1 MELNQQLEELV
12 NEVSPTQSQQD
23 KLRDAHIRLRERLMA
38 DETLKSI
45 IVTTFLQ
52 GSYRRH
58 TAIRPEPGEKLDV
71 DTVMVTNLDQN
82 RYTPQQALNLLIP
95 FLNKHYPDRWKFK
108 GRSVG
113 IEMSDVKMDLVL
125 TAAPSQALQDY
136 LRSLLSQE
144 IDSPHWLSNM
154 DNQWKNEPLWI
165 PDREA
170 HQWQRTHPLAQIT
183 WTHQKNA
190 ATNGHYLHVVK
201 LVKWWWQTQHPEQ
214 KHPRSYPL
222 EHMVG
227 DCCPDGVTGLAQA
240 FTETVENISRRFPA
254 NNPWHSPDRGVPEQ
268 NVLKRIDAADRKNF
282 HQKVTATARMARQ
295 ALEST
300 DESESARLWGQIFG
314 SRYPVRNSQK
324 GFTPRGQSSQLK
336 GGRFA

>member
-1 MELNQQLEELV
+1 MELNQQMEELV
-12 NEVSPTQSQQD
+12 REVSPTQSQQD
-23 KLRDAHIRLRERLMA
+23 KLKAAHIRLRERLMS
-38 DETLKSI
+38 DETLRPI

-58 TAIRPEPGEKLDV
+58 TAIRPESGEKNDV
-71 DTVMVTNLDQN
+71 DTVMVTRLDKNQ
-82 RYTPQQALNLLIP
+82 YTPQQALDLLRP
-95 FLNKHYPDRWKFK
+95 FLDKHYPGRWKFK

-125 TAAPSQALQDY
+125 TAAPSQAFQDY
-136 LRSLLSQE
+136 LRSLHPEE
-144 IDSPHWLSNM
+144 IDSHLWLSEM

-170 HQWQRTHPLAQIT
+170 RQWQRTHPLAQID
-183 WTHQKNA
+183 WTHQKNRL
-190 ATNGHYLHVVK
+190 TNGYYLHTVK

-222 EHMVG
+222 EHIVG
-227 DCCPDGVTGLAQA
+227 DCCPNGVTSLAQA

-254 NNPWHSPDRGVPEQ
+254 NNRWHSPDRGVPEQ
-268 NVLKRIDAADRKNF
+268 NVLKRISPEDRENF
-282 HQKVTATARMARQ
+282 HQKATTAARQ
-295 ALEST
+295 ARQVLNSP
-300 DESESARLWGQIFG
+300 DESESTRTWSQIFG
-314 SRYPVRNSQK
+314 NRYPVRDSQK
-324 GFTPRGQSSQLK
+324 GFTPRSQSSQLK